1 MFNGYILPY
10 LSSFM
15 CIPFSD
21 RAKKL
26 PKIQFYIPIVFVTMM
41 MMMMMFRW
49 LTCFTVYV
57 HWLGTIYLNQ
67 SQPVCFSIYGIQRQ
81 QQVVVFIQSTTRYD
95 TFDMSL
101 SRVSDVMK
109 SHSFDPGCPV
119 EVLHHPPLVYIS
131 CVETNRGLC
140 FSPTSHRK

>member
-15 CIPFSD
+15 CIPFSG
-21 RAKKL
+21 RAKKI
-26 PKIQFYIPIVFVTMM
+26 PKIQFYVPIVFVTMM

-109 SHSFDPGCPV
+109 SYSFDPGCPV
-119 EVLHHPPLVYIS
+119 DVLHHPPSYI
-131 CVETNRGLC
+131 CHALRPIAVFV